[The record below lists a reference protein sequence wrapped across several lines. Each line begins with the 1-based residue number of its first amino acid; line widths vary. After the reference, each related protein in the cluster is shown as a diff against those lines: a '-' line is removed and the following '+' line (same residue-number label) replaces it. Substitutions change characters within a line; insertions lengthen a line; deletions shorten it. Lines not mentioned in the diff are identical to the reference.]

1 MVMKIKNL
9 RIAMFVVLLPATT
22 ASAGKVEIMFDNGDL
37 PQGGETVTLLGR
49 SSGHHGIAR
58 EGFPLVNGTHRIDFP
73 NGKYEDLA
81 IKFQSGRSFMCRE
94 SDDPQSTSLSN
105 VELSDAQPLS
115 LVVKYSLQNNG
126 YLCYKR
132 GE

>member
-1 MVMKIKNL
+1 MKIKNL
-9 RIAMFVVLLPATT
+9 RIGMFAVLLSATT

-49 SSGHHGIAR
+49 SSDHGVAR
-58 EGFPLVNGTHRIDFP
+58 DDFPLVNGTHSLNFP

-81 IKFQSGRSFMCRE
+81 IKFQSGRSFMCHE
-94 SDDPQSTSLSN
+94 SDDPQSPSLTN
-105 VELSDAQPLS
+105 VELTDAQPLS

>member
-1 MVMKIKNL
+1 MKIKNL
-9 RIAMFVVLLPATT
+9 KIAMFVVLLPATT

-37 PQGGETVTLLGR
+37 PQGGETVTLMGR
-49 SSGHHGIAR
+49 SSDHRVAR
-58 EGFPLVNGTHRIDFP
+58 EDFPLVNGTHHIDFP
-73 NGKYEDLA
+73 NGKYEDLG
-81 IKFQSGRSFMCRE
+81 IKFQSGRSFMCLE
-94 SDDPQSTSLSN
+94 SDDPQSTSLTN

-132 GE
+132 GG